1 MVKNLKL
8 YQKVLALVL
17 AAGIT
22 ASGIAAGMKLHK
34 TNEVNRVKGYLEDF
48 TTQDGYVDLSS
59 ISSTYKIKDFDGEY
73 LRLAM
78 EELDVDYV
86 RITDSYIFNGDYE
99 NDFPIML
106 AFNYNNLLGYDNNG
120 NPVYETYDP
129 IRISTEDGV
138 RYIYPEGFTL
148 KEVVVS
154 IDPVSYKE
162 LDDTE
167 VHVSQDSE
175 DSYTLTLNRK

>member
-17 AAGIT
+17 AVGIT
-22 ASGIAAGMKLHK
+22 TSGITAGMKLHK
-34 TNEVNRVKGYLEDF
+34 TNEINRVKGYLEDF

-99 NDFPIML
+99 TDFPIML
-106 AFNYNNLLGYDNNG
+106 AFNYNNLLGYDNIG
-120 NPVYETYDP
+120 NSVYETYDP

-154 IDPVSYKE
+154 IEPVSYKE

-167 VHVSQDSE
+167 VHVSKDSE

>member
-1 MVKNLKL
+1 MVKNLRLGPKIISL
-8 YQKVLALVL
+8 LL
-17 AAGIT
+17 AAGI
-22 ASGIAAGMKLHK
+22 AVGGISAGMKIHK

-48 TTQDGYVDLSS
+48 TTDEGYVDLSS
-59 ISSTYKIKDFDGEY
+59 ISSTYKMKDFDGEY

-99 NDFPIML
+99 NEFPIML
-106 AFNYNNLLGYDNNG
+106 AFNYDNLLGYDDNG
-120 NPVYETYDP
+120 EPVYETYDP
-129 IRISTEDGV
+129 IRINTENGI

-148 KEVVVS
+148 KEVVVKT
-154 IDPVSYKE
+154 DPISYKD
-162 LDDTE
+162 LDDME
-167 VHVSQDSE
+167 VDVQEDCE

>member
-22 ASGIAAGMKLHK
+22 ASGVAAGMKLHK

-48 TTQDGYVDLSS
+48 TTESGYVDLSS
-59 ISSTYKIKDFDGEY
+59 ISSTYNIKYFDGEY

-86 RITDSYIFNGDYE
+86 RITDSYIFNGFFKGIKTLPNVNLVFVDSSFKFKNELNGLLVCSNSCHNSTLY
-99 NDFPIML
+99 
-106 AFNYNNLLGYDNNG
+106 NY
-120 NPVYETYDP
+120 VC
-129 IRISTEDGV
+129 
-138 RYIYPEGFTL
+138 
-148 KEVVVS
+148 
-154 IDPVSYKE
+154 
-162 LDDTE
+162 
-167 VHVSQDSE
+167 
-175 DSYTLTLNRK
+175 